1 MGNLTDYIAHFD
13 GGTKKIPLYSAYASV
28 PDSSRDCIYWGFQ
41 IWEQATKTPPT
52 ISSQWNIEEVDD
64 DDANVIKE
72 VNGFTSDYT
81 TNNEA
86 EYTAL
91 IKLLEELRNDS
102 TLERLWIPNI
112 IKIKGDSKLVIQQ
125 VFGNWKVKADNLKP
139 FNEKAKMLVTELF
152 YQHEI
157 EIIASH
163 SPREES
169 KQSMVDK
176 WARQALI
183 NGKKVEHTNLQHQGG
198 ETI

>member
-13 GGTKKIPLYSAYASV
+13 GGTKKIPLYSAYAPI

-41 IWEQATKTPPT
+41 IWEQ
-52 ISSQWNIEEVDD
+52 
-64 DDANVIKE
+64 ANVIKE

-91 IKLLEELRNDS
+91 IKLLEELRNRS
-102 TLERLWIPNI
+102 LPSNTTE
-112 IKIKGDSKLVIQQ
+112 KVSAVQIKGDSKLVIQQ
-125 VFGNWKVKADNLKP
+125 VFGDWKVKADNLKP

-152 YQHEI
+152 YQYGIKIH
-157 EIIASH
+157 ASH
-163 SPREES
+163 SPRDEP

-176 WARQALI
+176 WARQVFMVAKM
-183 NGKKVEHTNLQHQGG
+183 NSKEVK
-198 ETI
+198 

>member
-1 MGNLTDYIAHFD
+1 MTDYIAHFD
-13 GGTKKIPLYSAYASV
+13 GGTKKI
-28 PDSSRDCIYWGFQ
+28 SSKDCIYWGFQ
-41 IWEQATKTPPT
+41 IWEQA
-52 ISSQWNIEEVDD
+52 
-64 DDANVIKE
+64 NVIHGQHILKPDKLVKE

-91 IKLLEELRNDS
+91 IKLLEELRDGK
-102 TLERLWIPNI
+102 LERRI
-112 IKIKGDSKLVIQQ
+112 IKIKGDSKLVSQQ
-125 VFGNWKVKADNLKP
+125 VFGNWKVKADNLKQ
-139 FNEKAKMLVTELF
+139 FNKKAKMLVTELF

-157 EIIASH
+157 EILASH

-198 ETI
+198 EII